1 MNETN
6 NDFAGHRSGGESVP
20 KEGDRI
26 FKVIG
31 LDQVRMFF
39 GFVFFKVRMLLPQSH
54 ACITFSQIVLL
65 GEKEQTLNIIFKRF
79 TKKIFGYDYDMVN
92 VRIVCK
98 S

>member
-39 GFVFFKVRMLLPQSH
+39 CLFF
-54 ACITFSQIVLL
+54 
-65 GEKEQTLNIIFKRF
+65 
-79 TKKIFGYDYDMVN
+79 
-92 VRIVCK
+92 
-98 S
+98 